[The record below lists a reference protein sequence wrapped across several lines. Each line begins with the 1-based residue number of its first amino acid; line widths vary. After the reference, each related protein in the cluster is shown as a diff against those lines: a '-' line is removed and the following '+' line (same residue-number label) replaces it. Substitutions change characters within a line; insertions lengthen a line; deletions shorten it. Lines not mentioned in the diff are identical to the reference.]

1 MPIHNRINIADVIG
15 KKFGYLTV
23 LSAAENRIVPSGIT
37 RMVMCRCECGNVKPY
52 QFHAI
57 KNGKT
62 RSCGCYSK
70 KPIQERERVGTERHL
85 MSYTPEH
92 RAWSSMKNRVCNPNV
107 IGYNYYG
114 GRGITVCDRWLNSFE
129 NFLEDMGN
137 RPSDKHSLDR
147 IDVNGNYEPSN
158 CRWAT
163 IEQQNSNKTSNVM
176 VTYKGETK
184 YLAEWARVLNT
195 SQQLL
200 MYRLNVA
207 KWSVEKTFETPIKKI
222 RKKKCIGLT

>member
-1 MPIHNRINIADVIG
+1 MAKRDRINIADFIG
-15 KKFGYLTV
+15 KTFGCLTIIEK
-23 LSAAENRIVPSGIT
+23 LENRIVPSGMS
-37 RMVMCRCECGNVKPY
+37 RMVSCLCECGNIKSY

-70 KPIQERERVGTERHL
+70 KNATDRGRIGTEKHL
-85 MSYTPEH
+85 MSYTPEY
-92 RAWSSMKNRVCNPNV
+92 RAWASMKNRVCNPNS

-114 GRGITVCDRWLNSFE
+114 GRGIVICERWLNSFD
-129 NFLEDMGN
+129 NFLEDMGI
-137 RPSDKHSLDR
+137 RLSDKHSLDR

-176 VTYKGETK
+176 VTYKTETK

-195 SQQLL
+195 SQQVL

-207 KWSVEKTFETPIKKI
+207 KWSIEKTFETPIKKYA
-222 RKKKCIGLT
+222 KKSA